1 MYTNDTSFTLHDNT
15 WNAYNRIGIQ
25 CEFISKHNKTAEVL
39 RPTLP
44 KILLT
49 ALKKILLYASE
60 VLSWNAKKVRS
71 MSFVYNQAFF
81 KIFKTFDPVVI
92 RNCQFYMNI
101 LPFDLLLDLR
111 RLHFL
116 DNVNNAICY
125 DYNDGQLVS
134 LCRNMDLLNS

>member
-1 MYTNDTSFTLHDNT
+1 
-15 WNAYNRIGIQ
+15 
-25 CEFISKHNKTAEVL
+25 
-39 RPTLP
+39 
-44 KILLT
+44 
-49 ALKKILLYASE
+49 
-60 VLSWNAKKVRS
+60 

-125 DYNDGQLVS
+125 DYSDGQLVS
-134 LCRNMDLLNS
+134 IMQKYGFIKQLNGSNNWKHRMWMFFYYTN